1 MQGAGGTEGGLGIFF
16 IGAAMLLG
24 GLWMFIDSIYV
35 STHYGILSRYYGGSS
50 FITMA
55 PLALG
60 ILLLFFNAERKTGW
74 VVATIGLVIVLVD
87 VLSGVRFVMH
97 MKLWQWIIVLVFTVG
112 GAGLLLRS
120 FRDASRP
127 ARP

>member
-1 MQGAGGTEGGLGIFF
+1 MQGAGGTEGGLGAFF
-16 IGAAMLLG
+16 VGAAMLLG

-35 STHYGILSRYYGGSS
+35 STQYGILSRYYGGSS
-50 FITMA
+50 FITMG
-55 PLALG
+55 PLVLG

-74 VVATIGLVIVLVD
+74 IVAGIGLVIVLVD
-87 VLSGVRFVMH
+87 VLSGVRFGMH

-120 FRDASRP
+120 FRDS
-127 ARP
+127 ART